1 MPQCVEFKTVT
12 ASDIGATLDQ
22 PVLVASTTDIA
33 NCVGYVLVTPQE
45 YSGFTSSI
53 WVPLSIAD
61 GASIAMCIALL
72 WAIAHVF
79 RSLASSIR
87 PSSNEEN

>member
-1 MPQCVEFKTVT
+1 MPQCVEFKTPTFAGDPMDRQVLM
-12 ASDIGATLDQ
+12 AS
-22 PVLVASTTDIA
+22 STHIT
-33 NCVGYVLVTPQE
+33 NCNGYVLLTPQE
-45 YSGFTSSI
+45 YSGLSSSI

-61 GASIAMCIALL
+61 GASIAMGIALL